1 MVKMYIENN
10 SIKNVQKIWTN
21 FSLKKT
27 TEMVPY
33 LLLHSNVDTPGCLKK
48 NASINSQ
55 YPWVGNLSKV

>member
-1 MVKMYIENN
+1 MYIENN

-33 LLLHSNVDTPGCLKK
+33 YLLLHSNVDTLGCLNKIPLLTH
-48 NASINSQ
+48 SIR
-55 YPWVGNLSKV
+55 GLGI